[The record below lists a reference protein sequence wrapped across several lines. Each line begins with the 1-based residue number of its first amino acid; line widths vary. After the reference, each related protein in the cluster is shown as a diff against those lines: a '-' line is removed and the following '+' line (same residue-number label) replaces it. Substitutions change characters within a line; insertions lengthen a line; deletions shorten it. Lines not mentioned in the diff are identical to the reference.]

1 MKQNKLIPCVVILA
15 LFINFL
21 PLTVSAK
28 AAATKYY
35 TAHGNYRMKYWA
47 SSTSECTYGIYSC
60 KSGSK
65 DNSVTICGGY
75 APSPESGVSF
85 VGWGTY
91 LGNPYSQAC
100 IKKTKP
106 SDTVTIWA
114 RYRFDV
120 GLTLNPNGGKLYGST
135 SSYKS
140 TQYTITWRRKN
151 SANFVPS
158 TNTSEYISDATGSF
172 RLPTPDNRN
181 GYVFKGWNTNSYGT
195 GTNYSAGQT
204 IYLNDKNTTLYAKWE
219 EKEKSYI
226 TYDANG
232 GMLGNVP
239 ERQEIS
245 YENAAY
251 VTSEVPSMRGTTFV
265 EWNTKPLGTGK
276 SYASG
281 VQYKKANSTASN
293 VTLYAQYE
301 NPNILY
307 VPDYVVKKG
316 LFSVKSE
323 NKFIESQTRIKKVEY
338 QMRDGTKVLTTVSGK
353 LVGTKKEDDIVI
365 QTYSGKFT
373 SPGNLDKININ
384 MIVTYENGS
393 TAQVSED
400 IDLIDAHSDYQE
412 GIRYISNGF
421 LPNEKSKWWSDTKLR
436 NELIKSMQMVTPE
449 EVRSLR

>member
-21 PLTVSAK
+21 PLTVSA
-28 AAATKYY
+28 ASDYY
-35 TAHGNYRMKYWA
+35 TAHGNYKLKYWKT
-47 SSTSECTYGIYSC
+47 STSSAVYGNFWCGIGFKGDSVIIC
-60 KSGSK
+60 SG
-65 DNSVTICGGY
+65 IP
-75 APSPESGVSF
+75 PSPETGVSF

-91 LGNPYSQAC
+91 LRSPYRQVC
-100 IKKTKP
+100 NKKNMP
-106 SDTVTIWA
+106 IDTVTIWA

-120 GLTLNPNGGKLYGST
+120 SLSLDPNGGKLNGSKAP
-135 SSYKS
+135 YKN
-140 TQYTITWRRKN
+140 TQYTTTWRRKN

-172 RLPTPDNRN
+172 RLPTPDSRN
-181 GYVFKGWNTNSYGT
+181 GYIFKGWNTNPNGT
-195 GTNYSAGQT
+195 GTNYNAGQT
-204 IYLNDKNTTLYAKWE
+204 IYLNDKNTTLYANWE
-219 EKEKSYI
+219 EKEKFYI

-232 GMLGNVP
+232 GSLEDVP
-239 ERQEIS
+239 QKQEIT
-245 YENAAY
+245 YEKAAY

-293 VTLYAQYE
+293 VTLYAQYG

-307 VPDYVVKKG
+307 VPSYVVKKG

-353 LVGTKKEDDIVI
+353 LAGMKKEDDIVT

-421 LPNEKSKWWSDTKLR
+421 LPNEKSKWWFDTKLR